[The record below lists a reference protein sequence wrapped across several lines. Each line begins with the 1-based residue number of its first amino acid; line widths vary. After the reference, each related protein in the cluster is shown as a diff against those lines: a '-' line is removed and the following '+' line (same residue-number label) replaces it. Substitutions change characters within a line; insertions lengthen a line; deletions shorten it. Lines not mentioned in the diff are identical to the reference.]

1 MSGVALV
8 VISDGRGYLAESIPS
23 LIANA
28 KPEWF
33 SSAFVVCDGDDEH
46 HAIRAEIELADW
58 FSHRIKPVGVTLKPR
73 QGGAAAIDAAW
84 KALSVYAPGTDYVF
98 HVEEDFTF
106 RGRIPLPEMIAVLKE
121 DPNLANMV
129 LRRGPHGA
137 EGPGGYIGDDPQ
149 AHVQHLRDG
158 IRYLV
163 HDNGF
168 WLNPCVYPASI
179 AARGWPEHGHE
190 HDFSA
195 KLRADGYRFA
205 VYGTHDDPPRVTHI
219 GDRRAAAWTW

>member
-33 SSAFVVCDGDDEH
+33 SSAVIVDDDPES
-46 HAIRAEIELADW
+46 AASVWAMGELVSWGIEAVSLQM
-58 FSHRIKPVGVTLKPR
+58 HTTRN
-73 QGGAAAIDAAW
+73 GGAAAIRTAW
-84 KALSVYAPGTDYVF
+84 ANLDPADYVF
-98 HVEEDFTF
+98 HLEEDFTF
-106 RGRIPLPEMIAVLKE
+106 NERIPLPEMVSVLKS
-121 DPNLANMV
+121 DPHLANIV
-129 LRRGPHGA
+129 LRRGPHGF
-137 EGPGGYIGDDPQ
+137 EGPGGYVGDDPQ
-149 AHVQHLRDG
+149 AHVQHVREG
-158 IRYLV
+158 APYMV
-163 HDNGF
+163 HDKGF
-168 WLNPCVYPASI
+168 WLNPCLYPASI
-179 AARGWPEHGHE
+179 AARGWPPHGHE

-195 KLRADGYRFA
+195 KLKADGYRFA

>member
-33 SSAFVVCDGDDEH
+33 SSAVVIEDGDMTD
-46 HAIRAEIELADW
+46 HATRAIQLLGDW
-58 FSHRIKPVGVTLKPR
+58 LSFPVTMRTHPGRL
-73 QGGAAAIDAAW
+73 GGAASIRSAW
-84 KALSVYAPGTDYVF
+84 ECIAPALPDYVF
-98 HVEEDFTF
+98 HLEEDFTF

-163 HDNGF
+163 HDKGF

-195 KLRADGYRFA
+195 KLKADGYRFA

>member
-33 SSAFVVCDGDDEH
+33 SSAVVIDDSGDLTSPH
-46 HAIRAEIELADW
+46 
-58 FSHRIKPVGVTLKPR
+58 SHTAAQALGEWMGYPKLTLKR
-73 QGGAAAIDAAW
+73 NGGRFGGAASIQITWDSLW
-84 KALSVYAPGTDYVF
+84 SGTDYVF
-98 HVEEDFTF
+98 HLEEDFTF
-106 RGRIPLPEMIAVLKE
+106 RGRIPLPEMVSVLKE

-158 IRYLV
+158 IRYMV
-163 HDNGF
+163 HDKGF